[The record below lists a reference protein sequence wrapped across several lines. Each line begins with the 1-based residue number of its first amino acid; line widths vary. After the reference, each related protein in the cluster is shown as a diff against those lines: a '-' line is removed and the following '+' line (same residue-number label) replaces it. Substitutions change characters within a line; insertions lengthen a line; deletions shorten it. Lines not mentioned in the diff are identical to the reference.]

1 MTDWIEFQN
10 PAEAARAYE
19 ALIQFMYRAP
29 VGLVQTALDGT
40 IELANPKSATLL
52 MPLSADGN
60 LDNLFSALQ
69 TVAPWL
75 PQKIAEFQD
84 PNGSILDGE
93 RLTVDHPGAAGPLR
107 QTLSLSVLKLDA
119 QRLMA
124 MVSDVTQ
131 EVEREQNGLAL
142 RLRAAAR
149 VDALTQMPNRAA
161 IWDLVNKSMQRQTPE
176 GPADFAVLFINCD
189 RFKQINDS
197 LGHGAGDEVL
207 RLVAER
213 LRSTLRQ
220 ETRAVTAP
228 PETVERG
235 AADTA
240 GRIGGDEF
248 VVVIGGTRSPE
259 DAHRVAQRLLAVLS
273 KPYGVQSHRLHI
285 GISMGLVLRQHM
297 TQDADAVL
305 QDASIAMREAK
316 RAGGARCLVFEPE
329 MHERALRRGVVE
341 IELRRALARG
351 ELFVVYQ
358 PVVDLQHEL
367 SLEGLP
373 PHATGVEAL
382 VRWRHPERGLIAPI
396 DFIGV
401 AEECGL
407 IGEIGKFVL
416 LTACRQFQAWQT
428 TLGRNAPRLLA
439 VNLSRGQLIEPGFA
453 SVVADLLKS
462 SRLRPEQLQ
471 LEITES
477 LAAQDEAVQAELR
490 ALQALGLTLALDDFG
505 TGYSSL
511 SSLHQLPVSTV
522 KIDRSFVSEAVGSA
536 HHTVLIEATIRVAKS
551 LGMGTVAEG
560 IETAEQA
567 ALLKDL
573 GCRKGQGYFFCKP
586 LESADLV
593 RWLESS
599 APAEAPAP
607 VLLSA

>member
-1 MTDWIEFQN
+1 
-10 PAEAARAYE
+10 
-19 ALIQFMYRAP
+19 MYRAP
-29 VGLVQTALDGT
+29 IGLMETTLDGT

-60 LDNLFSALQ
+60 LDNLFSTLKN
-69 TVAPWL
+69 VAPWL
-75 PQKIAEFQD
+75 PQTIAEFAE
-84 PNGSILDGE
+84 PSGSILDGM
-93 RLTVDHPGAAGPLR
+93 RLSVEHHGGGGLVQ
-107 QTLSLSVLKLDA
+107 QTLSLSVMKLDG

-131 EVEREQNGLAL
+131 EVAREQTGLAQSL
-142 RLRAAAR
+142 KAAAR

-161 IWDLVNKSMQRQTPE
+161 IWELVNNAMLRESAE
-176 GPADFAVLFINCD
+176 GTADFAVLFINCD

-197 LGHGAGDEVL
+197 LGHAAGDEL
-207 RLVAER
+207 LSLIAER

-220 ETRAVTAP
+220 ERRVAHATL
-228 PETVERG
+228 ELVEKI

-248 VVVIGGTRSPE
+248 VVLIGATHSAE
-259 DAHRVAQRLLAVLS
+259 DAHHIAKRLLSVLS
-273 KPYGVQSHRLHI
+273 KPYGVQTHRLHI
-285 GISMGLVLRQHM
+285 GISMGLVLREQM
-297 TQDADAVL
+297 TGDADAVL

-316 RAGGARCLVFEPE
+316 QAGGARYRVFEPA

-341 IELRRALARG
+341 IELRRALSHDQ
-351 ELFVVYQ
+351 LFVVYQ
-358 PVVDLQHEL
+358 PVVDLQDDGVD
-367 SLEGLP
+367 SGLP
-373 PHATGVEAL
+373 PHAAGVEAL
-382 VRWRHPERGLIAPI
+382 VRWRHPERGLIPPI

-407 IGEIGKFVL
+407 IGEIGNFVL
-416 LTACRQFQAWQT
+416 LTACRQFMQWQG
-428 TLGRNAPRLLA
+428 TLGADAPRLLA

-453 SVVADLLKS
+453 QVVAGVLAATGMN
-462 SRLRPEQLQ
+462 PAQLQ

-522 KIDRSFVSEAVGSA
+522 KIDRSFVSEAVSSA
-536 HHTVLIEATIRVAKS
+536 HHRVLIEATIRVAKS

-560 IETAEQA
+560 IETREQA

-573 GCRKGQGYFFCKP
+573 GCRKGQGYHFCKP
-586 LESADLV
+586 LPFEELV
-593 RWLESS
+593 PWLQCST
-599 APAEAPAP
+599 
-607 VLLSA
+607 

>member
-1 MTDWIEFQN
+1 MMDTIEAQN
-10 PAEAARAYE
+10 PLDSGRAYE

-29 VGLVQTALDGT
+29 VGLLQAAMDGT

-60 LDNLFSALQ
+60 LDNLFSALEN
-69 TVAPWL
+69 VAPWL
-75 PQKIAEFQD
+75 PQKITDFQD
-84 PNGSILDGE
+84 ESGAILDGVRISVE
-93 RLTVDHPGAAGPLR
+93 HRHAGAQQT
-107 QTLSLSVLKLDA
+107 QTLSLSVLKLDPN
-119 QRLMA
+119 RLMA
-124 MVSDVTQ
+124 MVSDVSQ
-131 EVEREQNGLAL
+131 EVEREQTGLAL

-149 VDALTQMPNRAA
+149 VDVLTQMPNRAA
-161 IWDLVNKSMQRQTPE
+161 IWDLVNAAMQRS
-176 GPADFAVLFINCD
+176 GAGGAAHFAVLFINCD

-197 LGHGAGDEVL
+197 LGHSAGDEVL
-207 RLVAER
+207 SLVAER

-220 ETRAVTAP
+220 DG
-228 PETVERG
+228 RG
-235 AADTA
+235 ESASAEAGDRGVPDIA

-248 VVVIGGTRSPE
+248 VVVIGETRSPD
-259 DAHRVAQRLLAVLS
+259 DAHRIAQRLLAVLS
-273 KPYGVQSHRLHI
+273 KPYGVQAHRLHI
-285 GISMGLVLRQHM
+285 GISMGLVLREHM
-297 TQDADAVL
+297 TRDADAVL

-316 RAGGARCLVFEPE
+316 RAGGARCLVFEPA

-341 IELRRALARG
+341 IELRQALSRG

-358 PVVDLQHEL
+358 PVVDLQQEAA
-367 SLEGLP
+367 EDDAP
-373 PHATGVEAL
+373 PHAAGVEAL
-382 VRWRHPERGLIAPI
+382 VRWRHPERGLVAPI

-407 IGEIGKFVL
+407 IGEIGEFVL
-416 LTACRQFQAWQT
+416 RTACRQFVQWQA

-453 SVVADLLKS
+453 RVVADALKS
-462 SRLRPEQLQ
+462 SDLRPDQLQ

-536 HHTVLIEATIRVAKS
+536 HHRVLIEATIRVAKS
-551 LGMGTVAEG
+551 LGMSTVAEG
-560 IETAEQA
+560 IETAGQA
-567 ALLKDL
+567 ALLREL
-573 GCRKGQGYFFCKP
+573 GCRKGQGYYFCKP
-586 LESADLV
+586 LAHEELV
-593 RWLESS
+593 PWLQL
-599 APAEAPAP
+599 PPP
-607 VLLSA
+607 GVH

>member
-1 MTDWIEFQN
+1 MTDVIEVHQ
-10 PAEAARAYE
+10 PVDSSRAYE

-29 VGLVQTALDGT
+29 IGLLQASMDGT

-60 LDNLFSALQ
+60 LDNLFSALKN
-69 TVAPWL
+69 VAPWL
-75 PQKIAEFQD
+75 PQKIAEFED
-84 PNGSILDGE
+84 ESGSILDGV
-93 RLTVDHPGAAGPLR
+93 RLSVEHMHAGTLLT

-119 QRLMA
+119 NRLMA
-124 MVSDVTQ
+124 MVSDATQ
-131 EVEREQNGLAL
+131 EVEREQTGLAL

-149 VDALTQMPNRAA
+149 VDVLTQMPNRAA
-161 IWDLVNKSMQRQTPE
+161 IWDLVNAAMQR
-176 GPADFAVLFINCD
+176 PATGGAAQFAVLFINCD

-207 RLVAER
+207 SLVAER

-220 ETRAVTAP
+220 DGRGDASAVEAVDRNGP
-228 PETVERG
+228 DV
-235 AADTA
+235 A

-248 VVVIGGTRSPE
+248 VVVIGQTRSPE
-259 DAHRVAQRLLAVLS
+259 DAHRIARRLLAVLS
-273 KPYGVQSHRLHI
+273 KPYGVQAHRLHI
-285 GISMGLVLRQHM
+285 GISMGLVLREHM
-297 TQDADAVL
+297 TRDADAVL
-305 QDASIAMREAK
+305 QDASLAMREAK
-316 RAGGARCLVFEPE
+316 QAGGARYLVFEPA

-341 IELRRALARG
+341 IELRQALSRG

-358 PVVDLQHEL
+358 PVVDLQQE
-367 SLEGLP
+367 SLETDAP
-373 PHATGVEAL
+373 PHAAGVEAL
-382 VRWRHPERGLIAPI
+382 VRWRHPARGLVAPV

-407 IGEIGKFVL
+407 IGEIGEFVL
-416 LTACRQFQAWQT
+416 RTACRQFLEWQA

-453 SVVADLLKS
+453 LVVADALKS

-522 KIDRSFVSEAVGSA
+522 KIDRSFVSEAVSSA
-536 HHTVLIEATIRVAKS
+536 HHRVLIEATIRVAKS
-551 LGMGTVAEG
+551 LGMSTVAEG

-567 ALLKDL
+567 ALLRDL
-573 GCRKGQGYFFCKP
+573 GCRKGQGYYFCKP
-586 LESADLV
+586 LPHEELVPWLQLPVPEISA
-593 RWLESS
+593 
-599 APAEAPAP
+599 
-607 VLLSA
+607 

>member
-1 MTDWIEFQN
+1 MTEISEPQN
-10 PAEAARAYE
+10 PGDASRAYE

-29 VGLVQTALDGT
+29 IGLVQASLDGT

-60 LDNLFSALQ
+60 LDNLFLAFHD
-69 TVAPWL
+69 VAPWL
-75 PQKIAEFQD
+75 PEKIAEFPD
-84 PNGSILDGE
+84 ESGSILDGV
-93 RLTVDHPGAAGPLR
+93 RITVEHRGSGATTR
-107 QTLSLSVLKLDA
+107 QMLSLSVLKLDA
-119 QRLMA
+119 NRLMA

-131 EVEREQNGLAL
+131 EVEREQAGIAL

-149 VDALTQMPNRAA
+149 VDVLTDMPNRAA
-161 IWDLVNKSMQRQTPE
+161 IWDLLNTAMHR
-176 GPADFAVLFINCD
+176 PASGAQAEFAVLFINCD

-197 LGHGAGDEVL
+197 LGHGAGDELL

-220 ETRAVTAP
+220 ERRAPTATFEP
-228 PETVERG
+228 TERLV
-235 AADTA
+235 ADTA

-248 VVVIGGTRSPE
+248 VVVIGETRSPE
-259 DAHRVAQRLLAVLS
+259 DAHRVAQRLLTVLS

-285 GISMGLVLRQHM
+285 GISMGLVMREHM

-316 RAGGARCLVFEPE
+316 RAGGARYLVFEPA

-341 IELRRALARG
+341 IELRQALSRG

-358 PVVDLQHEL
+358 PVVDLQQENRDG
-367 SLEGLP
+367 SLP
-373 PHATGVEAL
+373 PHAAGVEAL
-382 VRWRHPERGLIAPI
+382 VRWRHPERGLVPPI

-416 LTACRQFQAWQT
+416 RTACYQFREWQG
-428 TLGRNAPRLLA
+428 TLGSNAPRLLA

-453 SVVADLLKS
+453 AVVAAVLKS
-462 SRLRPEQLQ
+462 SGLRPEQLQ

-536 HHTVLIEATIRVAKS
+536 HHKVLIEATIRVARS

-567 ALLKDL
+567 ALLREL

-586 LESADLV
+586 LAHEDLV
-593 RWLESS
+593 AWLQSR
-599 APAEAPAP
+599 APWEAPEKEL
-607 VLLSA
+607 VDG